1 MKFVHDYIAPRVI
14 FGPQSIAQLS
24 EEMALLECKNALI
37 ITTPDQRELG
47 ERIASLVPGKVAGIF
62 SGAVMHVPAAV
73 AREASAVA
81 KGCGAD
87 SFVVVGG
94 GSTTGLGKILAL
106 WLSLPVIAIPTT
118 YAGSEMTPIWG
129 ITEDE
134 LKKTG
139 RDRKVLPRTVIYD
152 PELSEGL
159 PVGISVTSSI
169 NAIAHAA
176 EGLYAK
182 EMNPL
187 LAAMAKQGIAAISQ
201 AIPEIVQS
209 PRSAEARG
217 KALYGA
223 WLCGSVLGNVSM
235 ALHHKLCH
243 TLGGTYNL
251 PHAEMHTVML
261 PHTMAFNLPAA
272 PFASEALR
280 EALNCRNVP
289 ETLFDLALDN
299 GAPVSLKELGMKFAN
314 LDVVCDLAMKDQYPN
329 PRPLE
334 RDAIY
339 KILQGAYFGNRAF
352 VFEDV

>member
-1 MKFVHDYIAPRVI
+1 VIFVHDYIAPRVV
-14 FGPQSIAQLS
+14 FGPQSIVQLS
-24 EEMALLECKNALI
+24 EEIALLECKNALI

-47 ERIASLVPGKVAGIF
+47 EQIACLVPGKVAGVF
-62 SGAVMHVPAAV
+62 NGAVMHVPAAV
-73 AREASAVA
+73 AEDASGIA
-81 KGCGAD
+81 KACGAD
-87 SFVVVGG
+87 SFIVVGG

-129 ITEDE
+129 ITEDK

-139 RDRKVLPRTVIYD
+139 RDRKVMPRTVIYD
-152 PELSEGL
+152 PTLSEGL

-187 LAAMAKQGIAAISQ
+187 LAEMAKQGISAISQ
-201 AIPEIVQS
+201 AIPEIVKS
-209 PRSAEARG
+209 SRNSKARSD
-217 KALYGA
+217 ALYGA

-261 PHTMAFNLPAA
+261 PHTMAFNLPAVPA
-272 PFASEALR
+272 ARDALK
-280 EALNCRNVP
+280 EALNCKNVP
-289 ETLFDLALDN
+289 ETLFDLALNN
-299 GAPVSLKELGMKFAN
+299 GAPVSLKELGMKYAD
-314 LDVVCDLAMKDQYPN
+314 LEVVCDLALKDQYPN
-329 PRPLE
+329 PRALE
-334 RDAIY
+334 RSAVYKLLQDAY
-339 KILQGAYFGNRAF
+339 LGNREF
-352 VFEDV
+352 